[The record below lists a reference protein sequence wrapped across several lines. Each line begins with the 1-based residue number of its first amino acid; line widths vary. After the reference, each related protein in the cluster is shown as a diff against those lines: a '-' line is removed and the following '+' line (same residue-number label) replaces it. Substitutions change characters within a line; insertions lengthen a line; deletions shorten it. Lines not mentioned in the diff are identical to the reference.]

1 MTLAV
6 VGTSHHTAP
15 VEVRERFAV
24 PEGDVVRELQA
35 LREEAGVRESVLLT
49 TCNRS
54 ELYVHPG
61 GPDEI
66 EAARRMLARRA
77 GALDE
82 PVDRYLYVHRDE
94 EAVGHLFR
102 VAAGMDSMIL
112 GEDEI
117 QGQVREAYE
126 RAAGSEVDPPLAGP
140 ILTRLFERALS
151 VGGRVRSDTRLGEGA
166 ASVASV
172 AVDLAGKVF
181 GSLRQRRV
189 LVLGAG
195 STAELV
201 VESLARE
208 GVHGVVVANRTYER
222 ARDLAARLRGEA
234 VRFED
239 MARTLART
247 DIVVTSTSAPHPL
260 VTPETVRSAFP
271 DGPRRPF
278 LVIDIAIPRDVDPAV
293 GDEPNVFLYNVDDLR
308 QIVDENLERRRN
320 ALPRAEEIVREEAA
334 EFRAW
339 MASREVVP
347 MIRSLRSR
355 GHRLRREELE
365 RALPSLEHLDD
376 EDRERVEELA
386 RRLVNKMLHEPTV
399 RLKEA
404 AANGRGP
411 DLVEAV
417 RFLYDLD
424 PTVEDEDDDE
434 G

>member
-24 PEGDVVRELQA
+24 PEGEVVRELLA
-35 LREEAGVRESVLLT
+35 LREEAGVRESVLLA

-54 ELYVHPG
+54 ELYLHPG
-61 GPDEI
+61 GPDEV
-66 EAARRMLARRA
+66 EAVRRMLARRA

-82 PVDRYLYVHRDE
+82 PLDRFLYVHRDE
-94 EAVGHLFR
+94 EAAEHLFR

-126 RAAGSEVDPPLAGP
+126 RSAGSDVDPPLAGP

-172 AVDLAGKVF
+172 AVDLAAKVF

-201 VESLARE
+201 VEALARE
-208 GVHGVVVANRTYER
+208 GVRGVVVANRTYER
-222 ARDLAARLRGEA
+222 ARDLATRLQGEA

-239 MARTLART
+239 MSRALART
-247 DIVVTSTSAPHPL
+247 DIVVTSTAAPHPL

-308 QIVDENLERRRN
+308 QIVDENLERRRK
-320 ALPRAEEIVREEAA
+320 ALPRAEEIVQEDAA

>member
-1 MTLAV
+1 MSIAV
-6 VGTSHHTAP
+6 VGTSHNTAP

-24 PEGDVVRELQA
+24 PRSEAERELLA
-35 LREEAGVRESVLLT
+35 LREEAGVRESVLLS

-54 ELYVHPG
+54 EIYLHPG
-61 GPDEI
+61 GADEV
-66 EAARRMLARRA
+66 AAVQRMLGRRA
-77 GALDE
+77 EPLEE
-82 PVDRYLYVHRDE
+82 PVERYLYVRRGE
-94 EAVGHLFR
+94 EAARHLFR

-126 RAAGSEVDPPLAGP
+126 RSAGATADPPLAGP

-151 VGGRVRSDTRLGEGA
+151 VGGRVRAETRLGEGA

-172 AVDLAGKVF
+172 AVDLASKVF

-201 VESLARE
+201 VEALARE
-208 GVHGVVVANRTYER
+208 GVRGVVVANRTYDR
-222 ARDLAARLRGEA
+222 ARELAGRLQGDA
-234 VRFED
+234 VRFEE
-239 MARTLART
+239 MARTLGET
-247 DIVVTSTSAPHPL
+247 DIVVTSTAAPHPL
-260 VTPETVRSAFP
+260 VTPETVRTAFP
-271 DGPRRPF
+271 GGPRRPF

-293 GDEPNVFLYNVDDLR
+293 GEEPNVFLYNVDDLR
-308 QIVDENLERRRN
+308 QIVDENLERRRE
-320 ALPRAEEIVREEAA
+320 ALPRAEEVVVEEAA
-334 EFRAW
+334 GFRGW

-347 MIRSLRSR
+347 MIRSLRR
-355 GHRLRREELE
+355 HGHELRREELQ
-365 RALPSLEHLDD
+365 RALPSLSHLSD
-376 EDRERVEELA
+376 EDREQVEELA
-386 RRLVNKMLHEPTV
+386 RRLVNKMLHDPTV

-417 RFLYDLD
+417 RFLYDLE
-424 PTVEDEDDDE
+424 PTAEEEDDD